1 MPIEDAQWAGAMP
14 GQAAEALERIFGFP
28 GFRPG
33 QAEIIE
39 AILAGENVLAIMP
52 TGAGKS
58 LLYQL
63 PACLRE
69 GLTIVVSPL
78 IALMRDQVQQLER
91 YKIPAAALNS
101 ANPEAENR
109 MIAARLLDGRYR
121 LLYVAPERF
130 VHPETIAL
138 LRVSKANVLAID
150 EAHCVAQWGH
160 EFRPEYLALAK
171 AARMI
176 GELQVVA
183 VTATADPSTRAEII
197 DKVFPAPPKVFVRSF
212 DRPNIRLAFARKSN
226 APRQIALMIA
236 RHRGESGIVYC
247 ATRKGVE
254 RMSAWLSAAGIP
266 ALPYHAGLDA
276 DRRSA
281 HQDEFLK
288 TQGTVIVATIA
299 FGMGVDKPDV
309 RFVCHADL
317 PQSIEA
323 YYHETGRAG
332 RDGLKSDTLTLYNDS
347 DFWLRERK
355 FAEDDFSAHGEREWR
370 KLDGMMSL
378 CEAPRC
384 RRETLL
390 AAFGEVTSGPCG
402 NCDLCEARWPL
413 FNGAGSALRR
423 AKAILA
429 RATRPVSMRRFA
441 ERVAAGAH
449 RAIALNGKGSVLTF
463 GALKPA
469 EWKSLIAE
477 LHRAGL
483 IAQDLE
489 DPERF
494 AFTEAGEAHLAGR
507 VLPDV
512 KDEVILSSGRK
523 ASLRLA
529 LEEIISVQAGTL
541 PITPPPFEA
550 RAPSRA
556 AQSLT
561 AAEHKLLSALKAK
574 RLEIARQKRVAPGMI
589 LQDEILVEM
598 ARRRPATHTEFLAV
612 PGMEADIARRLG
624 AKFLEVVKTHDV

>member
-1 MPIEDAQWAGAMP
+1 MPIEDAQWADAP
-14 GQAAEALERIFGFP
+14 PSRAADALETIFGFP

-33 QAEIIE
+33 QEEIIE
-39 AILAGENVLAIMP
+39 AILAGENILAIMP

-63 PACLRE
+63 PSCLRD
-69 GLTIVVSPL
+69 GLTIVISPL
-78 IALMRDQVQQLER
+78 IALMRDQVRQLER
-91 YKIPAAALNS
+91 HKVSAAALNS
-101 ANPEAENR
+101 ANTESENR
-109 MIAARLLDGRYR
+109 MIAARLLEGRYR

-138 LRVSKANVLAID
+138 LRLAKANVLAID

-176 GELQVVA
+176 GELQLVA

-197 DKVFPAPPKVFVRSF
+197 EKVFPAPPKVFVRSF
-212 DRPNIRLAFARKSN
+212 DRPNIRLAFARRSN

-254 RMSAWLSAAGIP
+254 RLSACLSAAGIP
-266 ALPYHAGLDA
+266 ALPYHAGLEA

-281 HQDEFLK
+281 NQDEFLS

-317 PQSIEA
+317 PQSVEA

-332 RDGLKSDTLTLYNDS
+332 RDGLASDTLTLFNDS

-355 FAEDDFSAHGEREWR
+355 FIEDDLTAHGEREWR
-370 KLDGMMSL
+370 KLDGMRSL

-390 AAFGEVTSGPCG
+390 AAFGEATSGPCG
-402 NCDLCEARWPL
+402 NCDLCEARWPM
-413 FNGAGSALRR
+413 FNEAGAALRR
-423 AKAILA
+423 AKATLR
-429 RATRPVSMRRFA
+429 RATRPVLMRRFA
-441 ERVAAGAH
+441 ERLAAGANA
-449 RAIALNGKGSVLTF
+449 AIARHGGPSFTSF
-463 GALKPA
+463 AALKPA

-483 IAQDLE
+483 IVQDLE

-507 VLPDV
+507 TLPDV
-512 KDEVILSSGRK
+512 KDEVSLSSGRK

-529 LEEIISVQAGTL
+529 LEEILAVQAGTL
-541 PITPPPFEA
+541 PVAPPPFTA
-550 RAPSRA
+550 RAPNRA

-561 AAEHKLLSALKAK
+561 AAEHNLLSALKAK
-574 RLEIARQKRVAPGMI
+574 RLEIARQRRVAPGMI
-589 LQDEILVEM
+589 LHDGILVEM
-598 ARRRPATHTEFLAV
+598 ARRRPRTDTEFLAL
-612 PGMEADIARRLG
+612 PGMEAEMARRLG
-624 AKFLEVVKTHDV
+624 TKFLEVVKAHDV